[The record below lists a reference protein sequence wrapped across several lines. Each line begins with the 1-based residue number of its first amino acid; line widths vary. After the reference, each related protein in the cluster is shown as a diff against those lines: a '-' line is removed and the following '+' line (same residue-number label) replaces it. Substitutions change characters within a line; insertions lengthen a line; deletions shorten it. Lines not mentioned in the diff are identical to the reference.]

1 MIEMPTVLEIDSKAV
16 KANIEYF
23 RSKLHPETGLLVV
36 IKAFSYGSDAVAI
49 ARLLEE
55 LKVDY
60 LAVSYTS
67 EGIDL
72 RNAGIKMPI
81 MVLHPQTAC
90 FREIIKR
97 NLEPAL
103 YSQST
108 LLAFCRLLTEENR
121 LKYPVHIKCNTGMNR
136 LGFRE
141 NEMDSLIRLLK
152 TYENALE
159 VRTIFSHLTSSED
172 KSEREFTLHQVD
184 LFKRMSQTITAELPN
199 KPRLHIAN
207 TAGMLNYP
215 GAHLDLVRVGIGLYG
230 FGNSPKETAKLRN
243 VLTLRTR
250 ISQIQ
255 VVPAGETVG
264 YNRTFETNKESR
276 IAILPIGYADGMK
289 RIWSNGRAEVSI
301 HGKKAPVAG
310 KICMCITMVD
320 VTGIDC
326 EEGDEVIIFN
336 SQADV
341 LALAKL
347 AETIPYEI
355 LTSISQRVR
364 RKVLE

>member
-16 KANIEYF
+16 KANIQYF
-23 RSKLHPETGLLVV
+23 RSKLLQETGLLVV
-36 IKAFSYGSDAVAI
+36 IKAFSYGSDAVAM
-49 ARLLEE
+49 ARVLEE

-72 RNAGIKMPI
+72 RKAGIKMPI

-90 FREIIKR
+90 FPEIIER

-103 YSQST
+103 YSHST
-108 LLAFCRLLTEENR
+108 FLAFCRLLTEKNR
-121 LKYPVHIKCNTGMNR
+121 IKYPIHIKCNTGMNR
-136 LGFRE
+136 LGYRE
-141 NEMDSLIRLLK
+141 TELGDLIGQLK
-152 TYENALE
+152 ICEDAVE
-159 VRTIFSHLTSSED
+159 VRSIFSHLTSSED
-172 KSEREFTLHQVD
+172 EREREFTLQQVN
-184 LFKRMSQTITAELPN
+184 LFKRMSEKITRALPN
-199 KPRLHIAN
+199 KPLRHIAN

-215 GAHLDLVRVGIGLYG
+215 ETHLDLVRVGIGLYG
-230 FGNSPKETAKLRN
+230 FGNSPSETAKLRN
-243 VLTLRTR
+243 VLNLKTR

-255 VVPAGETVG
+255 VVPAGESVG
-264 YNRTFETNKESR
+264 YNRTYQTNKESK

-301 HGKKAPVAG
+301 HGRKVPVVG

-320 VTGIDC
+320 VTWIDC

-336 SQADV
+336 NQDDV
-341 LALAKL
+341 LTLAKS